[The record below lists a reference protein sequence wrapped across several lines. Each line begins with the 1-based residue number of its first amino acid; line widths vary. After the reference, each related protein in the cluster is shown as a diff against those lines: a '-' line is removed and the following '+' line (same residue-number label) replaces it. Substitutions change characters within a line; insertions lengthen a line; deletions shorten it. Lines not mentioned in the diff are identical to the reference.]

1 MGNKHDNRQ
10 LKQKNI
16 QADKH
21 TQIVFKRSHLLTH
34 KLQRKAEQTTLYVL
48 IMSLAKDSLSQ
59 EADVQRIHHPLKKE
73 SKCVVVV
80 RS

>member
-16 QADKH
+16 QH
-21 TQIVFKRSHLLTH
+21 TQIVFKRFHLLTD

-59 EADVQRIHHPLKKE
+59 EADIQKIHHPLQKE
-73 SKCVVVV
+73 SKHVVC
-80 RS
+80 S